1 MPVQGIV
8 LGLKACRIPDP
19 AVPVLPLIPF
29 SSLVIMTDCRY
40 CNKPSSDGDVDGI
53 HKACQDEFNR
63 RHWADLCVRCGKIE
77 AARGSPYC
85 IECRDNDQTR
95 TYEGYPGP

>member
-1 MPVQGIV
+1 MSGCMCCH
-8 LGLKACRIPDP
+8 G
-19 AVPVLPLIPF
+19 PVLDGQDLDKF
-29 SSLVIMTDCRY
+29 DVHMRCR
-40 CNKPSSDGDVDGI
+40 
-53 HKACQDEFNR
+53 DEFNR
-63 RHWADLCVRCGKIE
+63 RHMAGLCVRCGEIE